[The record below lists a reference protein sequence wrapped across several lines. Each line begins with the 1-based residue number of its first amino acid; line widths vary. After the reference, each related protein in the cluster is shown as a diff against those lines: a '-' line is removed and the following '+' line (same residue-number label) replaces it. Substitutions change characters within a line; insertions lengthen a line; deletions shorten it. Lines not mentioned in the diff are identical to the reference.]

1 MSDIRD
7 DATDS
12 IDESSQSSPWP
23 GVILIAVA
31 LVAFIWANSGFAHLY
46 TAIRD
51 FPLRLPVINLEKPL
65 ELWVNDLLMAV
76 FFLYV
81 GLELKREVLKGELS
95 NPRRAAL
102 SIAGALG
109 GMVVPALLYTLVN
122 SGNSSGARG
131 WGIPMATDIAFAVG
145 VLSLLGK
152 RVPLALKVFLVAL
165 AVVDDMGAVIVIGL
179 FYTSSLDLGML
190 LAALGVFAALV
201 GLNAARVP
209 YMTPYL
215 LLGLMLWYFVYKS
228 GLHATIAGVLL
239 ATTIPLGMQERTMLE
254 RLEHR
259 LAPLVSFCVMP
270 VFALFNAGVPIAAAL
285 QGGVNLVTVGAFVG
299 LVLGKPIGIVGFAW
313 LAVRFKLAELPQGVN
328 WSMIL
333 GGGLLGGIGFTMALF
348 IASLAFKNDALLE
361 SAKLGVLVASVVAAL
376 LGLIWLRF
384 ALKAPATAQPSS
396 QTS

>member
-31 LVAFIWANSGFAHLY
+31 LVAFTWANSGFAHLY

-209 YMTPYL
+209 WMTPYL

-396 QTS
+396 QIS

>member
-1 MSDIRD
+1 MNIRD

-12 IDESSQSSPWP
+12 IDEFSQSSPWP
-23 GVILIAVA
+23 GVTLIAVA
-31 LVAFIWANSGFAHLY
+31 LVAFIWANSGYANLY

-179 FYTSSLDLGML
+179 FYTSSLDLVML

-209 YMTPYL
+209 WMTPYL

>member
-209 YMTPYL
+209 WMTPYL

>member
-209 YMTPYL
+209 WMTPYL
-215 LLGLMLWYFVYKS
+215 LLGLVLWYFVYKS

>member
-1 MSDIRD
+1 
-7 DATDS
+7 
-12 IDESSQSSPWP
+12 
-23 GVILIAVA
+23 
-31 LVAFIWANSGFAHLY
+31 
-46 TAIRD
+46 
-51 FPLRLPVINLEKPL
+51 
-65 ELWVNDLLMAV
+65 
-76 FFLYV
+76 
-81 GLELKREVLKGELS
+81 
-95 NPRRAAL
+95 
-102 SIAGALG
+102 
-109 GMVVPALLYTLVN
+109 
-122 SGNSSGARG
+122 
-131 WGIPMATDIAFAVG
+131 
-145 VLSLLGK
+145 
-152 RVPLALKVFLVAL
+152 
-165 AVVDDMGAVIVIGL
+165 
-179 FYTSSLDLGML
+179 L

-209 YMTPYL
+209 WMTPYL

-270 VFALFNAGVPIAAAL
+270 VFALFNAGVPVAAAL

-396 QTS
+396 QIS

>member
-190 LAALGVFAALV
+190 LAALGVFAALINLPV
-201 GLNAARVP
+201 KENAIARP
-209 YMTPYL
+209 MPQ
-215 LLGLMLWYFVYKS
+215 
-228 GLHATIAGVLL
+228 L
-239 ATTIPLGMQERTMLE
+239 A
-254 RLEHR
+254 
-259 LAPLVSFCVMP
+259 
-270 VFALFNAGVPIAAAL
+270 
-285 QGGVNLVTVGAFVG
+285 
-299 LVLGKPIGIVGFAW
+299 
-313 LAVRFKLAELPQGVN
+313 
-328 WSMIL
+328 
-333 GGGLLGGIGFTMALF
+333 
-348 IASLAFKNDALLE
+348 
-361 SAKLGVLVASVVAAL
+361 
-376 LGLIWLRF
+376 
-384 ALKAPATAQPSS
+384 
-396 QTS
+396 